1 MIVDYSVTT
10 ISTEKSVRKC
20 ERHIDRLSNLALVFS
35 GDLTEHKHDA
45 TQVLK
50 RILVFLYQL
59 ACLIQVV
66 TVEIAT
72 MMILYFFLPPRT
84 KKELF

>member
-1 MIVDYSVTT
+1 MVTT
-10 ISTEKSVRKC
+10 IDPEKSVKQC

-35 GDLTEHKHDA
+35 WGLTKHKHDA

-50 RILVFLYQL
+50 RILVFLYEL

-66 TVEIAT
+66 TVKTAT
-72 MMILYFFLPPRT
+72 ILILFTFLSPRT
-84 KKELF
+84 RKSSFKN